1 MAGSQIAISNWCQTH
16 TSPGTALE
24 ESGHSGRGDRK
35 QNKTKKQIHESG
47 KKQSRT
53 RLRRLHCLGRPKHLR
68 VNYTVV
74 CSSLASVFCS
84 EVDGS
89 SSQTPPNGLLR
100 SYILSVFLLCRGQCT
115 LYAQPEALRLSS
127 TLPSFSLSCPVGRC
141 FQVTRVCSGAG
152 GSLSFFLF
160 FRIFFHESLFQD
172 SV

>member
-100 SYILSVFLLCRGQCT
+100 SYIFRYSFCAVASVLYTPSLKHCVCRQLCLAFL
-115 LYAQPEALRLSS
+115 
-127 TLPSFSLSCPVGRC
+127 CPVLWDD
-141 FQVTRVCSGAG
+141 VSK
-152 GSLSFFLF
+152 
-160 FRIFFHESLFQD
+160 
-172 SV
+172 